1 MLSTGIQSAES
12 FGMCVAF
19 LDLYQ
24 AVHAPTPDHRGMP
37 EPDKQTGGEEA
48 KPSRL
53 DEARRIIEE
62 YVAEL
67 RETNQ
72 KLGRKMN

>member
-1 MLSTGIQSAES
+1 
-12 FGMCVAF
+12 
-19 LDLYQ
+19 
-24 AVHAPTPDHRGMP
+24 MP